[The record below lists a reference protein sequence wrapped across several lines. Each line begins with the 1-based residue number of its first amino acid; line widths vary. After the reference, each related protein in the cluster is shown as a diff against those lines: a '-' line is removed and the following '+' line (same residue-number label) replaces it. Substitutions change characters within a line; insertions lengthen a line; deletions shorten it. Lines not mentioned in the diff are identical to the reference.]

1 MHKPIIQGSVAWQDL
16 IDQGYVVISR
26 EDYDALTKWRP
37 IETAP
42 KDGTEIFVYGIANG
56 ELGGPDKEPE
66 IWKVSWLFKYW
77 SLCGAE
83 GYAVNIDNPTHWMPL
98 PEPPHGS

>member
-26 EDYDALTKWRP
+26 EDYDKLTKWQP

-42 KDGTEIFVYGIANG
+42 KDRFILAT
-56 ELGGPDKEPE
+56 GPDG
-66 IWKVSWLFKYW
+66 SR
-77 SLCGAE
+77 
-83 GYAVNIDNPTHWMPL
+83 IDQVRWRNLESHDNHNWRDVDGDCHLNTAITHWMPL
-98 PEPPHGS
+98 PEPPK

>member
-42 KDGTEIFVYGIANG
+42 KDGTEILGHRWYKKREGDTYEFFNVVYWEKGIG
-56 ELGGPDKEPE
+56 WCLLGGDCIRFP
-66 IWKVSWLFKYW
+66 V
-77 SLCGAE
+77 
-83 GYAVNIDNPTHWMPL
+83 THWMPL